1 MRATEYI
8 DHLTAHGRYHFTTA
22 DAGQELSGSAPAV
35 RAALRR
41 LREKG
46 AVAVP
51 YRGFYVIVPPE
62 YRILGC
68 LPPDQF
74 VPQLMG
80 HLQEDYFVGLLSAA
94 QYHGAA
100 HHRPQQFQVVTAVNR
115 PELRC
120 GRIRVVFIAR
130 RNVRNVPVVSFN
142 TARGV
147 VRVSSPEAT
156 ALDLVGYV
164 RHCGGLDN
172 VATVLSE
179 LAEVLDS
186 EVLARVAAKTSS
198 IPWAQRLGYLL
209 DLIGAGEKTGSLAK
223 WIEESAVQVTP
234 LSPSAPMRGAPR
246 DPRWQVAV
254 NVTVEPDL

>member
-8 DHLTAHGRYHFTTA
+8 DNLTAHGRYHFTSA
-22 DAGQELSGSAPAV
+22 DASQKLEGSAPAV
-35 RAALRR
+35 RASLRR

-46 AVAVP
+46 EIAVP
-51 YRGFYVIVPPE
+51 YRGFHVVVPPE

-80 HLQEDYFVGLLSAA
+80 HLQEDYYVGLLSAA

-100 HHRPQQFQVVTAVNR
+100 HHRPQHFQVVTAVNR
-115 PELRC
+115 PELQC
-120 GRIRVVFIAR
+120 GRVRVVFIAR
-130 RNVRNVPVVSFN
+130 NNVRDVPVVSFN
-142 TARGV
+142 TARGEI
-147 VRVSSPEAT
+147 RVSSPEAT

-172 VATVLSE
+172 VATVLAE
-179 LAEVLDS
+179 LADVLDP
-186 EVLARVAAKTSS
+186 EGLARVAARTSP

-209 DLIGAGEKTGSLAK
+209 DLVGAGEKTGSFAK

-234 LSPSAPMRGAPR
+234 LSPSKSMRGSPR